1 MQYPELV
8 HKLLMRQ
15 KQNAH
20 TIVLLCILLIF
31 VNIRLFSND
40 EGQSF
45 DSLLQR
51 ASGFKYKNFDS
62 VNYYA
67 QKAYLIADKNSNPN
81 HKLDALFVLVKL
93 NIKSGKLVNALSLCD
108 SAKLI
113 TKSNNLAERK
123 SEVLIHLGNVYHTMG
138 FAAEA
143 LKIFV
148 DAQNG
153 MPPNR
158 SFKYKA
164 DLYYNIAVAHYKL
177 GEVDK
182 CHDFLRLSINTAL
195 DQNYLQ
201 GAFPSYL
208 LFANTFSVSDSV
220 QKYIQLADHVI
231 NNHPELLYEK
241 AVLLNN
247 QAFLNEELG
256 YLKLSKAQYLD
267 AINIS
272 LKNSFQLYLSTI
284 YNNYAYLLLV
294 DSKYDSTVI
303 VLNKAIKIAEELDNI
318 DIQASIYESYCDYY
332 TVIKDYQTAL
342 KYKDSAIMKRSLY
355 REEQRIQKSLFL
367 AAVLETRQNEKEILQ
382 QENKI
387 TRLWVFILSIAAFL
401 VGSITF
407 VVYFRQKFILS
418 KLRLETNEKGKALE
432 IADALIHGQDAER
445 KRLAM
450 DLHDGLGS
458 RLGALRLLVDGF
470 LESHEKHDEVSSSL
484 VDIHQNVREL
494 SHRMLPPQL
503 ENLGLVMTIKNL
515 TLSINKSGK
524 FDVEFD
530 TNINKRL
537 SNKLEINLYYL
548 IYELIN
554 NATRHSNGNKISVQL
569 YEYDDVISLSVED
582 NGSGFEH
589 NENNI
594 GMGLKNIKT
603 RVEYLGGNLQV
614 ESNDLET
621 IFMIEIPVPDF
632 KANA

>member
-1 MQYPELV
+1 MQYPKLV

-20 TIVLLCILLIF
+20 TTILLCVLLIF

-45 DSLLQR
+45 DLLLQK
-51 ASGFKYKNFDS
+51 ATSFKYQNFDS
-62 VNYYA
+62 VNYFA
-67 QKAYLIADKNSNPN
+67 RKAYFIADKNNNPDQ
-81 HKLDALFVLVKL
+81 KLDALFVLIKL
-93 NIKSGKLVNALSLCD
+93 NITSGKLVDALSICD

-113 TKSNNLAERK
+113 TESNNLNMRHN
-123 SEVLIHLGNVYHTMG
+123 EVLIHLGNVYHTMG

-143 LKIFV
+143 LKIFYE
-148 DAQNG
+148 AQNG

-164 DLYYNIAVAHYKL
+164 DLFYNIAVAHYKL

-182 CHDFLRLSINTAL
+182 CHDYLRMSINTAL

-201 GAFPSYL
+201 GAFPPYL
-208 LFANTFSVSDSV
+208 LYANTFSVSDSV
-220 QKYIQLADHVI
+220 HKYIQLAEHVI
-231 NNHPELLYEK
+231 NDHPDLLYEK

-247 QAFLNEELG
+247 KALLNEELG
-256 YLKLSKAQYLD
+256 YLKLSKEQYID

-272 LKNSFQLYLSTI
+272 LNSSFQLYLSTI

-294 DSKYDSTVI
+294 ESKYDSTLI
-303 VLNKAIKIAEELDNI
+303 VLNKAMKIAQELKNI

-332 TVIKDYQTAL
+332 TVIKDYRTAL
-342 KYKDSAIMKRSLY
+342 EYKDSAIMRRSQY

-367 AAVLETRQNEKEILQ
+367 SAVLETKQNEKEILQ
-382 QENKI
+382 QEIKI
-387 TRLWVFILSIAAFL
+387 KKLWVFMLSVVVFL
-401 VGSITF
+401 LVSITF
-407 VVYFRQKFILS
+407 VVYFRHKFLLG
-418 KLRLETNEKGKALE
+418 KLRLETVEKGKALE

-445 KRLAM
+445 KRLSM

-458 RLGALRLLVDGF
+458 RLGALRLLVDGS
-470 LESHEKHDEVSSSL
+470 LESHEKYDEVSSSL
-484 VDIHQNVREL
+484 INIHQNVRDL
-494 SHRMLPPQL
+494 SHRMLPPHL

-515 TLSINKSGK
+515 ASSINKSGK

-614 ESNDLET
+614 ESNGLET

-632 KANA
+632 TANA